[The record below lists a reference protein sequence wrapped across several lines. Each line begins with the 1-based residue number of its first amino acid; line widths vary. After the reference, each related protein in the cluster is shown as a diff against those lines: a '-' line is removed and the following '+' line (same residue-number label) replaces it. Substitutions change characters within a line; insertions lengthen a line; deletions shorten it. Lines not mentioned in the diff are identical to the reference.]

1 MNYYEEIL
9 EYLPKNEQE
18 VKDKELILDVMEKY
32 EDILTRKNIV
42 AHLTASGFIIN
53 REKTK
58 VLMIHHN
65 IYNSWGWTGGHMD
78 GDRDLKKVA
87 LKEAREETGGKNF
100 EILNDKIATLDVI
113 PVKSHYKN
121 GNFVSAHLHLSIGYI
136 LIGDDS
142 EVVQIKEDENS
153 GVQWI
158 DIERVMEYTENEPHM
173 QYIYGKLLN
182 EIDVF
187 FK

>member
-65 IYNSWGWTGGHMD
+65 IYNSWGWTGGH
-78 GDRDLKKVA
+78 G
-87 LKEAREETGGKNF
+87 
-100 EILNDKIATLDVI
+100 
-113 PVKSHYKN
+113 
-121 GNFVSAHLHLSIGYI
+121 
-136 LIGDDS
+136 
-142 EVVQIKEDENS
+142 
-153 GVQWI
+153 W
-158 DIERVMEYTENEPHM
+158 
-173 QYIYGKLLN
+173 
-182 EIDVF
+182 
-187 FK
+187 